1 MLCVCREAQGRPA
14 HPNTYS
20 PKATERGE
28 GPATMTAIDTYVQ
41 FALEGIVII
50 LILYYVTLL
59 YRRQRKTNAIE
70 DKAVLVIGLM
80 ICIGYPIL
88 LYNYYLTTGII
99 WSLGGF
105 YAIGYYLMI
114 ILTAAS
120 LIYSFRRVEQNEARL
135 EVDLD
140 RKARELVDREIE
152 QRGAVERIT
161 KEHTIELIDGARQMS
176 TVIRDNVKKPL
187 KTMRQA
193 LYHLREDPEGAE
205 LALKTMDE
213 NLNLIEGAVDELS
226 TSTSFGQLKK
236 TLVDIGDLVSMV
248 VREMK
253 VPEGIRVEIDLGEG
267 FNALNVDASRLRR
280 AIANIVNNAIEAMP
294 NGGTLHVKVAN
305 DKNSINV
312 SVSDT
317 GVGIPEQARTL
328 VFKPFYTTKP
338 RGLGLGLFYSKDI
351 IEAHG
356 GKISYKSTPGEGTT
370 FTVELPLIY

>member
-1 MLCVCREAQGRPA
+1 MFVARHRDAQPTLTLI
-14 HPNTYS
+14 P
-20 PKATERGE
+20 PKPQGRGE
-28 GPATMTAIDTYVQ
+28 GPATMTSIETYVQ

-59 YRRQRKTNAIE
+59 YRRQRKTNAVE
-70 DKAVLVIGLM
+70 DKAVLLVGVL
-80 ICIGYPIL
+80 ICIGYPVL
-88 LYNYYLTTGII
+88 LYDYYMTTGII
-99 WSLGGF
+99 WSLGGL
-105 YAIGYYLMI
+105 YAVGYYAMV

-140 RKARELVDREIE
+140 RKARELVDSEIE

-161 KEHTIELIDGARQMS
+161 KEHTVELIDGARQMS

-213 NLNLIEGAVDELS
+213 NLNLIEGAIDELS
-226 TSTSFGQLKK
+226 TSTSFGQLKR
-236 TLVDIGDLVSMV
+236 TLIDIGDLVSMV
-248 VREMK
+248 IKETRI
-253 VPEGIRVEIDLGEG
+253 PEGVSVETDLGHG

-280 AIANIVNNAIEAMP
+280 AIGNIVNNAIEAMP

-305 DKNSINV
+305 EKNALTVSI
-312 SVSDT
+312 SDT

-356 GKISYKSTPGEGTT
+356 GKIRYNSTPGKGTT
-370 FTVELPLIY
+370 FTIELPLIY